1 MFHAEA
7 LPKASHKLST
17 NVDKCRALC
26 VSQRGEGF

>member
-26 VSQRGEGF
+26 ETQSGEAF